1 VEAFLLKV
9 FEYLLAQ
16 GPLGILCISLFVQ
29 IIRES
34 KRNEKLQ
41 AEVAT
46 MAAELKE
53 LAKDAYGVLAVT
65 KDRLK

>member
-1 VEAFLLKV
+1 MEAFLLKV